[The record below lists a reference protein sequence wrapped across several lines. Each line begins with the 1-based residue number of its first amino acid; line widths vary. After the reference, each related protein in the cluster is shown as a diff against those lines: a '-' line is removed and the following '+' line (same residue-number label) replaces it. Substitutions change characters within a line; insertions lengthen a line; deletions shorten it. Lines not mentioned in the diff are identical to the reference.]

1 MTGAVVI
8 APIVLVDGA
17 EARRQVE
24 AAEAKLKVIVQ
35 DKQTEAERRV
45 KARSGVEERWIQG
58 LLQYHGKYK
67 IEAAAYEGIHGAY
80 TAQPKDGQH
89 GQRSKVFMNLTGP
102 KTDSFAAR
110 LLDMLFPTDDRNW
123 DIQPTPVPTLTAR
136 AERAAEE
143 AAAMSEEA
151 NRAIEAGEAEMQ
163 ANPQMAAQKID
174 AGLRMGA
181 LANEFAAAARQVR
194 SREEEAKR
202 RNDAMRQV
210 MDDQLTEC
218 MYSAEARDVIMDGCK
233 SGTGVMKGPIRNM
246 RLRRRWVEAAATD
259 PNTGAPVK
267 RYVSEEV
274 ADPKPAF
281 NRVSY
286 WAFFPD
292 PDAAS
297 VQDSAD
303 FYERHLMNDKQMRR
317 LAKVPGFDK
326 DAIRKLLQRGAQTTV
341 PSYFQDLRSIND
353 IDVDAKVKRFV
364 VWEWYGSLS
373 IEDVRDLCACLG
385 MADMAAD
392 YQDVDP
398 LTDIPVC
405 MWFCDGEVLK
415 FGDYHMDSA
424 EPLYSTF
431 CPKPDEASIWGY
443 GIPYIIN
450 HPQRSY
456 NAGWRMMIDNMGLS
470 SMPQFIV
477 DPLKLQPENGV
488 WELAPGKV
496 WLAVEGA
503 DMRDGREPLRV
514 VHIDGH
520 QAEAANLIKMSA
532 DGIDQVADFPLIAQ
546 GGEGPHTTKTYG
558 GLSILSNNAN
568 VVLRRV
574 VKSWD
579 DNITVPNL
587 SRLYDWNMQFNERED
602 IKGDFEVLA
611 RGSSVLLIREV
622 QSQNLMVAVTQ
633 LSLNPIIRP
642 LVEDKLPNTVR
653 ALYQSLMLNPAEHV
667 ATDEEWKVK
676 QAKMAAQPLP
686 PDPETVKIQ
695 GAMALQKQKHADDM
709 EVEQLRHETQMMK
722 LAETL
727 NMSRDKLEAMLLN
740 AREQRASNE
749 RKVAAE
755 IAVESRQPPGARLA

>member
-1 MTGAVVI
+1 MTGTAL
-8 APIVLVDGA
+8 AIVPEMDEA
-17 EARRQVE
+17 SARRE
-24 AAEAKLKVIVQ
+24 AERLQESLKKIVG

-45 KARSGVEERWIQG
+45 KARSGVEERWIEG

-67 IEAAAYEGIHGAY
+67 LETGSQSGVHGAY
-80 TAQPKDGQH
+80 TAQPKA
-89 GQRSKVFMNLTGP
+89 GQRSQVFMNLTGP

-110 LLDMLFPTDDRNW
+110 LFDMLFPTDDRNW

-143 AAAMSEEA
+143 AKAMTEEA
-151 NRAIEAGEAEMQ
+151 NRVLEAGEAAMPTDPL
-163 ANPQMAAQKID
+163 AGAQKIA
-174 AGLRMGA
+174 AGQQMGA
-181 LANEFAAAARQVR
+181 YANKFAEQAKKVR
-194 SREEEAKR
+194 SIEEEARR

-218 MYSAEARDVIMDGCK
+218 LYSAEARDVIMDGCK

-246 RLRRRWVEAAATD
+246 RMRRRWKEVRDETGQAAH
-259 PNTGAPVK
+259 
-267 RYVSEEV
+267 VSEEA

-292 PDAAS
+292 SDATS
-297 VQDSAD
+297 PQDSAD
-303 FYERHLMNDKQMRR
+303 FYERHLMNDKQLRR

-326 DAIRKLLQRGAQTTV
+326 EAIRRLLQRGAQATV

-353 IDVDAKVKRFV
+353 IDVEAKVKRFI
-364 VWEWYGSLS
+364 VWEWYGSLTV
-373 IEDVRDLCACLG
+373 EDVRDLCACLG
-385 MADMAAD
+385 MDDMAAD
-392 YQDVDP
+392 YQEVDP

-456 NAGWRMMIDNMGLS
+456 NAGWRMMLDNMGLS
-470 SMPQFIV
+470 SMPQIII
-477 DPLKLQPENGV
+477 DPSKLEPEDGV
-488 WELAPGKV
+488 WEFRPGKI
-496 WLAVEGA
+496 WKAIEGA
-503 DMRDGREPLRV
+503 DMRDGHEPFRV

-520 QAEAANLIKMSA
+520 QAEAANLIKMAA

-546 GGEGPHTTKTYG
+546 GGEGPHTTKTFG
-558 GLSILSNNAN
+558 GLSIMSNNAN

-574 VKSWD
+574 VKVWD
-579 DNITVPNL
+579 DSITVPNL
-587 SRLYDWNMQFNERED
+587 SRLYDWNMQFSDRED
-602 IKGDFEVLA
+602 IKGDFEVSA
-611 RGSSVLLIREV
+611 RGSSVLLVREL

-633 LSLNPIIRP
+633 LAVNPVIAPMVKGKII
-642 LVEDKLPNTVR
+642 NTVR
-653 ALYQSLMLNPAEHV
+653 SLYQSMMLNPAEHV
-667 ATDEEWKVK
+667 DTDEEWKVT
-676 QAKMAAQPLP
+676 QAEMAAQPPP
-686 PDPETVKIQ
+686 PDPEMMKLEAQERMLDKT
-695 GAMALQKQKHADDM
+695 HAH
-709 EVEQLRHETQMMK
+709 EQTIEQMRHETQMMK

-727 NMSRDKLEAMLLN
+727 NMSQERLQAMLTN
-740 AREQRASNE
+740 AREQRQHDE
-749 RKVAAE
+749 RKTAAE
-755 IAVESRQPPGARLA
+755 IAVEASQPDVALA